1 MWPIFQGKTCMA
13 RNDTTEAS
21 QCTLGSFPEYVVN
34 VTSAAQVQLAV
45 NFARNL
51 NIRLVIKNTGHEYVV
66 LEFSAHSHSPFP
78 VILANQL
85 VQAHLAY
92 GFTT

>member
-1 MWPIFQGKTCMA
+1 MA

-21 QCTLGSFPEYVVN
+21 QCTLGGFPEYVVN
-34 VTSAAQVQLAV
+34 VTSTAQVQPAV
-45 NFARNL
+45 NFARNH
-51 NIRLVIKNTGHEYVV
+51 NIQLVINNTGHEYV
-66 LEFSAHSHSPFP
+66 FSAVSAYLYLPFP
-78 VILANQL
+78 VILVNQP

>member
-1 MWPIFQGKTCMA
+1 MA

-21 QCTLGSFPEYVVN
+21 RCTLGGFPEYVGN

-66 LEFSAHSHSPFP
+66 P
-78 VILANQL
+78 
-85 VQAHLAY
+85 
-92 GFTT
+92 

>member
-1 MWPIFQGKTCMA
+1 MV

-21 QCTLGSFPEYVVN
+21 QCTLGGFPEYVVN
-34 VTSAAQVQLAV
+34 VTSTAQVQLAV

-66 LEFSAHSHSPFP
+66 PEVSAHLYSPFP
-78 VILANQL
+78 VILANRL

>member
-1 MWPIFQGKTCMA
+1 MA
-13 RNDTTEAS
+13 RNDTTEAI
-21 QCTLGSFPEYVVN
+21 QCTLGGFPEYVVN

-66 LEFSAHSHSPFP
+66 PEVSTHLYSPFP
-78 VILANQL
+78 VILANQP
-85 VQAHLAY
+85 VQAH
-92 GFTT
+92 

>member
-1 MWPIFQGKTCMA
+1 MA

-21 QCTLGSFPEYVVN
+21 QCTLGGFPEYVVN
-34 VTSAAQVQLAV
+34 VSTAAQVQLAV

-51 NIRLVIKNTGHEYVV
+51 NIRLVIKNTGHEYVFY
-66 LEFSAHSHSPFP
+66 EFSAHSHSPSP
-78 VILANQL
+78 VILANQP

>member
-1 MWPIFQGKTCMA
+1 MA

-21 QCTLGSFPEYVVN
+21 QCTLGGFPEYVVN

-51 NIRLVIKNTGHEYVV
+51 NIRLVIKNTGHEYV
-66 LEFSAHSHSPFP
+66 FSAVSAYLYLPFP
-78 VILANQL
+78 VILVNQP
-85 VQAHLAY
+85 VQAH
-92 GFTT
+92 

>member
-1 MWPIFQGKTCMA
+1 MA

-21 QCTLGSFPEYVVN
+21 QCTLGGFPEYVVN

-45 NFARNL
+45 NFARNF
-51 NIRLVIKNTGHEYVV
+51 NIRLVIKNTGHEYV
-66 LEFSAHSHSPFP
+66 FSAVSAYLYLPFP
-78 VILANQL
+78 VILVNQP

>member
-1 MWPIFQGKTCMA
+1 MA

-21 QCTLGSFPEYVVN
+21 QCTLGGFPEYVVN

-51 NIRLVIKNTGHEYVV
+51 NIRLVIKNTGHEYV
-66 LEFSAHSHSPFP
+66 FSAVSAYLYLPFP
-78 VILANQL
+78 VILVNQP